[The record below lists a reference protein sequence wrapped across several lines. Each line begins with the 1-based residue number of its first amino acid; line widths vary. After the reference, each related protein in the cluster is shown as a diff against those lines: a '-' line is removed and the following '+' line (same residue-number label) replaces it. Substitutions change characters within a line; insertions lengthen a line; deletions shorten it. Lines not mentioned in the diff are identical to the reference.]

1 MAGRGGG
8 IRVAES
14 SSPSGAWLARFGCAG
29 FCVTLLNV
37 AGAGCTQHRPID
49 ATPAPAIPP
58 AGPRTF
64 ASLTLAEKRGIES
77 TLRKIHAIAQR
88 LAEPHWAAPSLRFW
102 PTDLE
107 LYVGAEGLTREEL
120 MWGQPDSEEAFSFV
134 VRIASIAAPPPNE
147 ATAPR
152 ISAYL
157 RPELLNGTQTCVLR
171 LGGDVDWITTTELR
185 EALFEPMRHLQDL
198 TYLPGD

>member
-1 MAGRGGG
+1 MLVAGTSHDSSAKSCSRC
-8 IRVAES
+8 RWLVAVLTCACVRKAPTPA
-14 SSPSGAWLARFGCAG
+14 SSPG
-29 FCVTLLNV
+29 V
-37 AGAGCTQHRPID
+37 H
-49 ATPAPAIPP
+49 
-58 AGPRTF
+58 RTF
-64 ASLTLAEKRGIES
+64 ADLTTADKRGVES
-77 TLRKIHAIAQR
+77 TMRKIHSAAQS
-88 LAEPHWAAPSLRFW
+88 LAEPHGAAPSLRFW